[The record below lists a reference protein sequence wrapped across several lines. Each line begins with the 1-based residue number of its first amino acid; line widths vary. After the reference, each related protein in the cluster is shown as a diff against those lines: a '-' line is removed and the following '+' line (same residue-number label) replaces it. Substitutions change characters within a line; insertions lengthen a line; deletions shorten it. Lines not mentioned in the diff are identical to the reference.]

1 MPPQAKNKAVSSATE
16 EIERKKLRQM
26 ATYEKEARKQGYEL
40 VAGIDEAGR
49 GPLAGPV
56 VAAACILPTRFSI
69 LGIDDS
75 KKLTPEKRA
84 HLFQKIT
91 SHPQVIYGVGI
102 VSVEVIDEI
111 NILQAT
117 IQAML
122 NAVNCLKNQ
131 PHLLLVDGLQLPHAS
146 IPCQK
151 IIGGDALSLCIA
163 AASIIAKETRD
174 RLMIELDRQ
183 WPQYGFAIHKGY
195 GTPKHVEAL
204 SQFGP
209 CPLHRKSFAPV
220 KSLLKDRTSS

>member
-1 MPPQAKNKAVSSATE
+1 VPPQAKSKIASPVTE
-16 EIERKKLRQM
+16 EAERKKLRQM
-26 ATYEKEARKQGYEL
+26 AFHEKEARKQGYEL

-56 VAAACILPTRFSI
+56 VAAACILPARFSI

-75 KKLTPEKRA
+75 KKLSPEKRA
-84 HLFQKIT
+84 HLFEKIT
-91 SHPQVIYGVGI
+91 SNPQVIYGVGI

-122 NAVNCLKNQ
+122 NAVNCLKSQ
-131 PHLLLVDGLQLPHAS
+131 PHMLLVDGLHLSHAS

-174 RLMIELDRQ
+174 RLMIDLDRH
-183 WPQYGFAIHKGY
+183 WPQYGFAVHKGY
-195 GTPKHVEAL
+195 GTPKHVTAL
-204 SQFGP
+204 TQFGP

-220 KSLLKDRTSS
+220 KLLLKE